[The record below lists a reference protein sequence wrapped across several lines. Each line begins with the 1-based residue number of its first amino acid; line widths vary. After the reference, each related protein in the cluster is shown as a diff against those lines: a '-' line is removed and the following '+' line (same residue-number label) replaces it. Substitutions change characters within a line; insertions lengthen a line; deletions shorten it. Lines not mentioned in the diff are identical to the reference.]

1 MAYKP
6 KNRALRVNLPKGAL
20 YLSRKGCCN
29 GGHQMSED
37 LIHVTDSDFEQ
48 EILKSEKPALVDFW
62 APWCGPCLR
71 IAPLIEELAVEY
83 KDKVKVAKVNVD
95 ESRKVAADLGIM
107 SIPTLMLFKGG
118 KVIDKIIGLVPKDR
132 LKEFVKK
139 AL

>member
-1 MAYKP
+1 
-6 KNRALRVNLPKGAL
+6 
-20 YLSRKGCCN
+20 
-29 GGHQMSED
+29 MSED

-71 IAPLIEELAVEY
+71 IAPIIEELAAEY
-83 KDKVKVAKVNVD
+83 KDKVKVAKINVD
-95 ESRKVAADLGIM
+95 ESRKVAANLGVM

-118 KVIDKIIGLVPKDR
+118 KVIDKVIGLVPKDR
-132 LKEFVKK
+132 LKEFVNK